1 MIDPSTSKTGNMRD
15 ACTRECITHIS
26 GKSSASPDASPRAST
41 SLKAASLLILERI
54 SPCINRASPQ
64 KNTTHILMQKT
75 GGKYARDA
83 LGDGGDLSDD
93 KTPAEDDRRE
103 PDYPEFD
110 EEALHL
116 AWVYHFDEQEPET
129 AVFMCAVNHRQAL
142 AFHPCAIA
150 AVPLTVADGVSCK
163 TCLHC
168 SRPGGWPA
176 PALCGGRTDLP
187 PAFGDNHPLRIQP
200 EDGGTDCGAY
210 RHISEKGKS

>member
-1 MIDPSTSKTGNMRD
+1 MSAATIIEQAKQDGVILVLSESGSVKVTGDQSAIARWLE
-15 ACTRECITHIS
+15 TIRENKPGIIATLR
-26 GKSSASPDASPRAST
+26 GA
-41 SLKAASLLILERI
+41 
-54 SPCINRASPQ
+54 
-64 KNTTHILMQKT
+64 
-75 GGKYARDA
+75 
-83 LGDGGDLSDD
+83 DLPEPEPV
-93 KTPAEDDRRE
+93 TAEN
-103 PDYPEFD
+103 DYPEFD

-116 AWVYHFDEQEPET
+116 AWVYHFAEQEPET

-150 AVPLTVADGVSCK
+150 AIPRTVADGVSCK

-200 EDGGTDCGAY
+200 EDGGTDCGTY
-210 RHISEKGKS
+210 KHYSEKWKK